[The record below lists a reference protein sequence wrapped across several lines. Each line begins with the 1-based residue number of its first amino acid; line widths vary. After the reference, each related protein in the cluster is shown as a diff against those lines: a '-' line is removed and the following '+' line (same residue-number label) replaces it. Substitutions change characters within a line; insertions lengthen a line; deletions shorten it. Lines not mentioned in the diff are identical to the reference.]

1 MIANSDTY
9 VVYIQV
15 SSRST
20 TNLAPSQIRYDW
32 RSSQWKVERNESWK
46 SKKAKT
52 RKTKVTICVPI
63 NVFELNAS
71 CFSMSIKFGIQ
82 ARTVHNTGWMVNVT
96 VNDSTRATLDTH
108 TNTDTETKPNHT
120 ASRRRVQLRGGWS
133 TELKLKAEPEAELD
147 TRPNSWLQ
155 PVERERESDRQLS
168 RERQSVYLRLCLLTF
183 STQSWCSCSLNEAES
198 TYVSTHCIAV
208 KGDGTHTHTHAL
220 YLLSGSI
227 TCAGEWPQSA
237 AWAQWSNN

>member
-108 TNTDTETKPNHT
+108 TNTQTQRRSQTTLRADDACNFVAADQLNWNWKPNLRLSSTRDRT
-120 ASRRRVQLRGGWS
+120 ADYSPSR
-133 TELKLKAEPEAELD
+133 
-147 TRPNSWLQ
+147 
-155 PVERERESDRQLS
+155 ERERERSTAGKRAA
-168 RERQSVYLRLCLLTF
+168 ERLP
-183 STQSWCSCSLNEAES
+183 AA
-198 TYVSTHCIAV
+198 VSA
-208 KGDGTHTHTHAL
+208 
-220 YLLSGSI
+220 YF
-227 TCAGEWPQSA
+227 
-237 AWAQWSNN
+237 